1 MVGGTKECGAGG
13 HSGDEADGGGNTR
26 KVTSTA
32 ANKAGAGGTHGAKT
46 ELRGGVKSRQEN
58 RADNYLG
65 VRGNKGGAQGLR
77 SGPRVLGSGG
87 QGGGGGE
94 ASGVAENLQGYRQG
108 VGGGVE
114 SPQGIDAPVVAEL
127 PWGDKTPRVTTA
139 GEGVSGE
146 DRQGRGGD

>member
-65 VRGNKGGAQGLR
+65 VRGNKGGRKA
-77 SGPRVLGSGG
+77 SGVAHESSGVG
-87 QGGGGGE
+87 DKEGGGE
-94 ASGVAENLQGYRQG
+94 ASGVAENLQG
-108 VGGGVE
+108 
-114 SPQGIDAPVVAEL
+114 
-127 PWGDKTPRVTTA
+127 
-139 GEGVSGE
+139 
-146 DRQGRGGD
+146 